1 MPDSKPDQWWRATI
15 APPSEPARQ
24 SARNRQG
31 QLTKPPGSL
40 GRLETIAEDFAA
52 WQGRHIPRLES
63 VRLCVFAADHGIAAQ
78 GVSAFPQAV
87 TAQMVNNFCRGGAAV
102 SVLGERFNADFRV
115 VNLGCVA
122 TPEAHD
128 KLWDRSLASGTADFS
143 QGPAMTVEQLHAALE
158 AGREQVA
165 GGDLELF
172 IGGEMGIGNTT
183 SASALEAALLGLKA
197 ERVVGPGTGI
207 DAATLERKRQL
218 IDAALARHRDAIR
231 EPLKALQMLGG
242 FEIAAL
248 VGAYIASAQRGIPSL
263 VDGFI
268 STAAALAACRLRP
281 ELRAWLLFAH
291 QSFEPGHR
299 LMLKYLDARP
309 LLALD
314 LRLGEGSGAALAV
327 PVIQSALALHRQMA
341 TFSEAGVSN
350 A

>member
-1 MPDSKPDQWWRATI
+1 MPKTRSGSWWLAPIPRPD
-15 APPSEPARQ
+15 EPARE
-24 SARNRQG
+24 SARIRQS

-52 WQGRHIPRLES
+52 WQGRSVPRLAS
-63 VRLCVFAADHGIAAQ
+63 IRLCVFAADHGIAAQ

-128 KLWDRSLASGTADFS
+128 KLWDRSLGAGTADFS
-143 QGPAMTVEQLHAALE
+143 QGQAMTSEQLSAALD

-165 GGDLELF
+165 EGDFELF

-183 SASALEAALLGLKA
+183 SASSLEAALLDLGA
-197 ERVVGPGTGI
+197 ERVVGLGTGI
-207 DAATLERKRQL
+207 DGATLARKTRV
-218 IDAALARHRDAIR
+218 IDDALARHRNLIHD
-231 EPLKALQMLGG
+231 PLQALQALGG

-263 VDGFI
+263 IDGFI
-268 STAAALAACRLRP
+268 STAAALTACRLRP
-281 ELRAWLLFAH
+281 ELRPWLLFAH

-299 LMLKYLDARP
+299 LMLEFLEAKP

-327 PVIQSALALHRQMA
+327 PVIQSALALHRNMA

>member
-1 MPDSKPDQWWRATI
+1 MPNRRANPWWQAAI
-15 APPSEPARQ
+15 AKPSEPARQ
-24 SARNRQG
+24 AARTRQG

-40 GRLETIAEDFAA
+40 GRLETIAEEFAA
-52 WQGRHIPRLES
+52 WQGREVPSLES
-63 VRLCVFAADHGIAAQ
+63 IRLCVFAADHGIAAQ
-78 GVSAFPQAV
+78 GVSAFPQSV

-102 SVLGERFNADFRV
+102 SILGERFDADFRV

-122 TPEAHD
+122 SPDAYAQ
-128 KLWDRSLASGTADFS
+128 LWDRTLGAGTADFS
-143 QGPAMTVEQLHAALE
+143 EGPAMTREQLDAALE

-165 GGDLELF
+165 EGDFDLF

-197 ERVVGPGTGI
+197 ERVVGTGTGI
-207 DAATLERKRQL
+207 DGATLERKRQL
-218 IDAALARHRDAIR
+218 IDAALARHRQKIR
-231 EPLKALQMLGG
+231 DPLHALQYLGG

-263 VDGFI
+263 IDGFI
-268 STAAALAACRLRP
+268 STAAALTACRLRP
-281 ELRAWLLFAH
+281 ELRTWLLFAH

-299 LMLKYLDARP
+299 LMLKFLDAKP

-327 PVIQSALALHRQMA
+327 PVIQSALALHSNMA

-350 A
+350 V